1 MKPNQQVA
9 FNINSLN
16 DETYDEFWD
25 LFGNKIEYSGD

>member
-1 MKPNQQVA
+1 MKPDQHVA
-9 FNINSLN
+9 FTIDVN